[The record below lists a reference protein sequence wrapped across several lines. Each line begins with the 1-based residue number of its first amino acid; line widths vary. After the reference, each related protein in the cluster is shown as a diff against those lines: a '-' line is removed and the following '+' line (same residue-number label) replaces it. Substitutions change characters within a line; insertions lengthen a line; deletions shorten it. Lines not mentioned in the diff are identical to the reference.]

1 MSLAISLLMLSSR
14 NKSWDQY
21 ACRSLK
27 ITHTSERMCQIAPS
41 GLQSISCGL
50 KPIVQNNWV
59 LMAFVLRDIGSL
71 RALTRLEL
79 RGLRPADTQ
88 SVPQIRALPLQELVL
103 LGCNN
108 LELQLIVPGRL
119 TSLRRLHIEEP
130 RYCQKRAIE
139 QRHVKDNLTACAR
152 NLLSLPQLSQL
163 SGSSA
168 LFRIARRADIIT
180 DWPMSAYEP
189 NLMTSNSLPDF
200 GDGRIMT
207 VWKRPWRVC
216 ILYCPW

>member
-1 MSLAISLLMLSSR
+1 
-14 NKSWDQY
+14 
-21 ACRSLK
+21 
-27 ITHTSERMCQIAPS
+27 MCQIAPS

-50 KPIVQNNWV
+50 KPTVQDYRDF
-59 LMAFVLRDIGSL
+59 MAFALRDIGSL

-79 RGLRPADTQ
+79 RDFRPADPR

-168 LFRIARRADIIT
+168 LFKIARRAEIIT
-180 DWPMSAYEP
+180 DWPMSAYES
-189 NLMTSNSLPDF
+189 NLMTSNSLPDIA
-200 GDGRIMT
+200 DGQNLS
-207 VWKRPWRVC
+207 VWTRP
-216 ILYCPW
+216 